1 LKKGEKMIHSTTIL
15 VVRDKDGV
23 VAIGGD
29 GQVTFENMIMKQKAQ
44 KIRRLYRGNVLAGFA
59 GAVADSLTLFEK
71 FEKKIEQ
78 YQGNLP
84 RASLELAKD
93 WRQDRVL
100 RRLEA
105 LMIVANKEKS
115 LVISGSGDVI
125 EPDDR
130 VVAIGSGAS
139 YATAAARALAE
150 HTDFPPRKIVE
161 IAMHIAASLCIY
173 TNDQIVI
180 EEL

>member
-1 LKKGEKMIHSTTIL
+1 
-15 VVRDKDGV
+15 
-23 VAIGGD
+23 
-29 GQVTFENMIMKQKAQ
+29 
-44 KIRRLYRGNVLAGFA
+44 
-59 GAVADSLTLFEK
+59 
-71 FEKKIEQ
+71 
-78 YQGNLP
+78 
-84 RASLELAKD
+84 
-93 WRQDRVL
+93 
-100 RRLEA
+100 
-105 LMIVANKEKS
+105 MIVANKEKS

-139 YATAAARALAE
+139 YATAAARALSE